1 MTIEPMPS
9 KILCV
14 GKNYLDHAREM
25 GSEPPEEPLVFLK
38 APSAL
43 LLDGAPIVIPEG
55 VGRVDFEGEIAFQVG
70 RKARFVPE
78 SEALSV
84 LSHVFPLND
93 VTARDLQRKDSQWAR
108 AKGFDT
114 FCPVGRPI
122 PLKDLSKGVEGLK
135 VETRVNGELRQEG
148 AMKQFIFSLPF
159 LISWLTRVM
168 TLQPGDILA
177 TGTPAGVGP
186 LAPGDEVEVTIP
198 GVGSVRNP
206 VVAESR
212 PDGR

>member
-1 MTIEPMPS
+1 MTIEPRPS

-25 GSEPPEEPLVFLK
+25 GSEPPDEPLVFLK

-43 LLDGAPIVIPEG
+43 LLDRAPIVIPEG

-70 RKARFVPE
+70 REARFVPE
-78 SEALSV
+78 SDALSV

-93 VTARDLQRKDSQWAR
+93 VTARDLQRKDNQWAR

-114 FCPVGRPI
+114 FCPVGRPV
-122 PLKDLSKGVEGLK
+122 PLKDLPRGVKGLR

-148 AMKQFIFSLPF
+148 SISQFIFSLPF
-159 LISWLTRVM
+159 LIAWLSRVM
-168 TLQPGDILA
+168 TLEPGDILA

-186 LAPGDEVEVTIP
+186 IVEGDEVEVTIP

-206 VVAESR
+206 VVPEAMPE
-212 PDGR
+212 GG